1 MTPEE
6 RATVLLFDDKDAF
19 IGPHTSMGHYTYNV
33 SFLAVVAAIR
43 AAVEAEREACALI
56 AAETGRTWVEFFD
69 GDGPEACRHIAQAI
83 RERGT

>member
-1 MTPEE
+1 MTPKE
-6 RATVLLFDDKDAF
+6 RASA
-19 IGPHTSMGHYTYNV
+19 IAA
-33 SFLAVVAAIR
+33 AVWISTKEKHALEQDIAAAIR